1 MKLSNQKKPVK
12 SIIKELRS
20 LHRKKDFVGLEQA
33 SRKYLDYYENNPE
46 IQNFLGAALSG
57 QGLYQDSFVYFFKA
71 VDIEFTIRNSMKG
84 FLFCTLGFYIY
95 ALIIYMDKKIALINK
110 N

>member
-1 MKLSNQKKPVK
+1 MHF
-12 SIIKELRS
+12 IFI
-20 LHRKKDFVGLEQA
+20 
-33 SRKYLDYYENNPE
+33 Y
-46 IQNFLGAALSG
+46 
-57 QGLYQDSFVYFFKA
+57 FVYFFKA
-71 VDIEFTIRNSMKG
+71 LDIEIQIRNSMKG